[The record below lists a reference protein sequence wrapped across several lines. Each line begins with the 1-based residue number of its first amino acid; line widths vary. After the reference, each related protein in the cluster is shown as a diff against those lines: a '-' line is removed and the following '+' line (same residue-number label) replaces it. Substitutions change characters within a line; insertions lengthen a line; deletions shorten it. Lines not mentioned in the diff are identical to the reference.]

1 MFHDGSRAE
10 LMRGL
15 PGTRGDFQDLTE
27 GAERVSSCLGG
38 VIRAGVSDDDDP

>member
-1 MFHDGSRAE
+1 MFHDGRCAE
-10 LMRGL
+10 LMRDL
-15 PGTRGDFQDLTE
+15 PGSGGDFQDLTE